1 MVSYITPHFLQC
13 SRPRESTGYCGA
25 EFSHMSDNAPHAMN
39 SKVDA
44 TSKQTFEFY
53 ECRRV
58 PIVREVNFLSKS
70 P

>member
-13 SRPRESTGYCGA
+13 SPREGTGYCGA
-25 EFSHMSDNAPHAMN
+25 EFSHMPDNEAPHAMN

-44 TSKQTFEFY
+44 TSKQTIEFY

-58 PIVREVNFLSKS
+58 ATHCTGGQFSQ
-70 P
+70 